1 LKNPTNLESGDSS
14 ASSSVAHLRT
24 SNSTPAIGG
33 GDPSLAPAPPQ
44 PPTGIGPDIHS
55 TGAGPAAGL
64 PSGLLE
70 PTYEVFDPLNWM
82 LDGLI
87 EFPYS
92 YNAMHGLEQ
101 GVA

>member
-1 LKNPTNLESGDSS
+1 
-14 ASSSVAHLRT
+14 
-24 SNSTPAIGG
+24 
-33 GDPSLAPAPPQ
+33 
-44 PPTGIGPDIHS
+44 
-55 TGAGPAAGL
+55 
-64 PSGLLE
+64 LE